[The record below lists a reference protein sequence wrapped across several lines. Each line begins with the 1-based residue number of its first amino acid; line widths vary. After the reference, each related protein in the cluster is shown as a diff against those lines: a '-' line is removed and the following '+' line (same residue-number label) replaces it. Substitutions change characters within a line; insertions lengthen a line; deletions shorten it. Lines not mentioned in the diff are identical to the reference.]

1 MNSVKS
7 IVSEKTLN
15 NTLKR
20 ESIIAL
26 TKPTNIT
33 NEKSQKIKRI
43 IITETKFPK
52 LFNKSAEKRLKQL
65 RYQSN
70 LLKK

>member
-7 IVSEKTLN
+7 IVCEKYLN

-20 ESIIAL
+20 ESIIAP

-33 NEKSQKIKRI
+33 KDIRELSSLISLILLMKNDIK
-43 IITETKFPK
+43 
-52 LFNKSAEKRLKQL
+52 
-65 RYQSN
+65 
-70 LLKK
+70 